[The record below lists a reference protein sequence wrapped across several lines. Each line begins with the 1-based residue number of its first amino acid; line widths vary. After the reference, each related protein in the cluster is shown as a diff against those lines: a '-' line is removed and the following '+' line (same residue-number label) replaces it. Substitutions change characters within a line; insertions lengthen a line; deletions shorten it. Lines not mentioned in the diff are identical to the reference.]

1 MTFNSNLK
9 WWVIIFVL
17 IAVFFSV
24 VIAIF
29 IFNSPEKK
37 GGQLSTLSNNN
48 LEKDYSNLD
57 EVKPGKTTL
66 EEVKKINGEPKSVKN
81 EGGKTYLT
89 YKTPS
94 EAFENLVV
102 IENNR
107 VSYTKENVFG
117 TYRGNVSDFKAE
129 NGEPDLLLFSEDF
142 GWSVYLNKGIAI
154 QHDAQDIG
162 AIVYFIPQSKENFMN
177 TIAKDLAL
185 TEKPIS
191 EEEPYHFGETTP
203 NP

>member
-9 WWVIIFVL
+9 WWIIIFVV

-29 IFNSPEKK
+29 IFNSPDNKRDPLPA
-37 GGQLSTLSNNN
+37 QTNSN
-48 LEKDYSNLD
+48 LERDYSKLD
-57 EVKPGKTTL
+57 EVKPGKTTF
-66 EEVKKINGEPKSVKN
+66 EEVKKINGEPKSVKS
-81 EGGKTYLT
+81 EDGKTYLT

-102 IENNR
+102 VENNR

-129 NGEPDLLLFSEDF
+129 NGEPDLLLFGEDF

-154 QHDAQDIG
+154 QHDAKDIG
-162 AIVYFIPQSKENFMN
+162 TIVYFIPQSKENFMN

-191 EEEPYHFGETTP
+191 EEEPYHFGEITP